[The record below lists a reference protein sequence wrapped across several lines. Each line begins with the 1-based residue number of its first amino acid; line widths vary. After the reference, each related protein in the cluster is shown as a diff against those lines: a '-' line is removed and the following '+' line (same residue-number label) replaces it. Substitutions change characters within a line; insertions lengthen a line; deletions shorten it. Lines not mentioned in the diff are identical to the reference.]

1 MMTTRFRIFD
11 VVRYEKDG
19 VSYDFQIFEIRIDLE
34 GIFYSGTDAGD
45 CPVGWHKEKFLELL
59 S

>member
-1 MMTTRFRIFD
+1 MTTRFRIFD

-19 VSYDFQIFEIRIDLE
+19 VTYDFQIFEIMIDCH
-34 GIFYSGTDAGD
+34 GIFYSGNDAGD
-45 CPVGWHKEKFLELL
+45 VAVGWHKEKFLELL